1 VETPLQ
7 ITFHNIE
14 PSPAVEA
21 DIRERVEKLEQKCER
36 LVGCRVAVEARHKQH
51 RQVNV
56 YECHIDLR
64 VPTGEIVVSNQPRRV
79 KENYA
84 NPDVYVSIREA
95 FAIAERKLKRFKQR
109 LGGEVKRHP
118 PLFQGEVVELN
129 LAEGFGFIITHEG
142 TRLYFHRNSLMNEDF
157 NRLEPGTAVHFIEAL
172 GDTGPTACKV
182 WRGPDYHLD

>member
-1 VETPLQ
+1 MEIPLK
-7 ITFHNIE
+7 ITFHNLE

-21 DIRERVEKLEQKCER
+21 DIRERVAKLDRKYER

-51 RQVNV
+51 RQGNV
-56 YECHIDLR
+56 FECHIELR
-64 VPTGEIVVSNQPRRV
+64 VPTGEIVVSHEPRRV

-118 PLFQGEVVELN
+118 PLF
-129 LAEGFGFIITHEG
+129 
-142 TRLYFHRNSLMNEDF
+142 
-157 NRLEPGTAVHFIEAL
+157 
-172 GDTGPTACKV
+172 
-182 WRGPDYHLD
+182 